1 MFYVYEWYIVDTNEV
16 FYVGKGTRNR
26 YRVRSH
32 NRYFDDFIRRY
43 ECDSRIVKEF
53 ESEQDA
59 FEFEFNYVNEMK
71 AKGQC
76 VCNINKGG
84 SGGSTS
90 WWTEETR
97 HWYSENNAM
106 KSEEQRKRMSEK
118 NPMKDP
124 AVAKRVS
131 EKKSRAVI
139 IGEKE
144 YASVKDAMESYGVCY
159 DTIASWCRKGI
170 NYHGEMCRFKDSEQ
184 ALFTDKRYNKGGC
197 KAIIYC
203 DKRYESITDCA
214 KELGV
219 DDRTVIHWLKRGYD
233 IKGNICRYEG
243 DNKDYEYVN
252 PFKGKS
258 PSQVKIN
265 GIRFISVE
273 EASKHFGV
281 SKTTLYAYLQG
292 RRKGTKYICEYIDD

>member
-1 MFYVYEWYIVDTNEV
+1 MFYVYEWYVVDTGEV
-16 FYVGKGTRNR
+16 IYVGKGTRNR
-26 YRVRSH
+26 FKVKRH
-32 NRYFDDFIRRY
+32 NRFFDDFIRRV

-59 FEFEFNYVNEMK
+59 FKYEFDYVNEMK
-71 AKGQC
+71 SKGQC
-76 VCNINKGG
+76 VCNIYKGG
-84 SGGSTS
+84 CGGSTS
-90 WWTEETR
+90 WWTEEIR
-97 HWYSENNAM
+97 QWYSENNAM
-106 KSEEQRKRMSEK
+106 KSGEQRKRMSEK

-131 EKKSRAVI
+131 QKKSRAVI
-139 IGEKE
+139 INGKE

-170 NYHGEMCRFKDSEQ
+170 NYRGEICRFKDSEQ
-184 ALFTDKRYNKGGC
+184 AVFTDKRYNKGGC
-197 KAIIYC
+197 KAVVYLG
-203 DKRYESITDCA
+203 KRYESVKDCA
-214 KELGV
+214 KDIGV
-219 DDRTVIHWLKRGYD
+219 TEGAVNHWLKRGYD

-243 DNKDYEYVN
+243 DNKDYEYVY

-265 GIRFISVE
+265 GIVFNSVE

-281 SKTTLYAYLQG
+281 AKTTLYSYLQG
-292 RRKGTKYICEYIDD
+292 RRKGTRFICEYIE